1 MGEFGDLII
10 AIHVG
15 VIQGRAQC
23 GSWFVNYAA
32 ATLPEARPGVLGT
45 IALRYGNDLID
56 AREEICYDRRNTK
69 LAFRLQSRHSPI
81 QVQNMHSREDKR

>member
-56 AREEICYDRRNTK
+56 SREEICYDRRNTK
-69 LAFRLQSRHSPI
+69 LSVPTPITTFANSSSEYAQSRG
-81 QVQNMHSREDKR
+81 